1 MCRGRPGSPRAV
13 PEREPGQRKIY
24 PSLAVSKS
32 RGIRVS
38 RCPSLAASESRCI
51 RVSRHPSL
59 AGSEPR
65 SIRVDP
71 ARTAAGL
78 PGRIRVVICPAQHA
92 AAGVITSGTSW
103 MPRCTTRVSFLHLD
117 FFQVSSF
124 NFSCP
129 CLFMVQH
136 NLDAPLYYLGHHTP
150 LYDLD
155 APLWYKM
162 APGLCQMCP
171 QSLGT
176 LDVMR
181 GGQGSSSDHKQPLC
195 LSPAAGDRAAAAP
208 PRRLGWDDGSE
219 DFRAT

>member
-1 MCRGRPGSPRAV
+1 MPGAARLAAGRAGARTRAEGDIFESRGIRASRYPSLAV
-13 PEREPGQRKIY
+13 SEFRGIRVSRC

-124 NFSCP
+124 NCFSCL

-155 APLWYKM
+155 ALCGTKWRPDCARCAT
-162 APGLCQMCP
+162 APKAWE
-171 QSLGT
+171 
-176 LDVMR
+176 
-181 GGQGSSSDHKQPLC
+181 HW
-195 LSPAAGDRAAAAP
+195 A
-208 PRRLGWDDGSE
+208 
-219 DFRAT
+219 